1 MKTVTAK
8 LIDGGMHI
16 DIPVPP
22 SISTHD
28 AMQIA
33 RLFHAA
39 ANVTYISH
47 GGSGLD
53 LRGIELIGGDT
64 TTHIIPAGMFP
75 WDAVNSN
82 PKGLK

>member
-1 MKTVTAK
+1 MKAVTTK

-22 SISTHD
+22 NISEHD
-28 AMQIA
+28 AMLIA

-64 TTHIIPAGMFP
+64 TTHIIPNNMFP
-75 WDAVNSN
+75 WNA
-82 PKGLK
+82 